1 MLDREQEDFA
11 EKTARIR
18 QLNDELRTTGQ
29 GGLVMM
35 TQGVQQLGVLHQAQ
49 IMQAIRCFDAF
60 NEDNDPYGEH
70 DFGAVDAAGLRLF
83 WKIDYYDVE
92 MEVGSPDPTDPQVT
106 CRLMTLMLAEEY

>member
-35 TQGVQQLGVLHQAQ
+35 TQVSVV
-49 IMQAIRCFDAF
+49 R
-60 NEDNDPYGEH
+60 
-70 DFGAVDAAGLRLF
+70 
-83 WKIDYYDVE
+83 
-92 MEVGSPDPTDPQVT
+92 
-106 CRLMTLMLAEEY
+106 